1 VVAVKITAPTPV
13 TNLRTTAGAALAH
26 LRTVTGP
33 THRALEGALGLLD
46 EHLELDAY
54 RQVLARFYGFWSG
67 WEPQIAGLLE
77 DTVMLVPRRRL
88 HLLAADLA
96 ALGVAK
102 HELAALPKCPL
113 VALHDAAEALGS
125 LYVMEGSTLGGKLIR
140 GNIQRCLGSM
150 ALGGCAY
157 FDGYGTD
164 TGAMWQEFLVHL
176 AAAPAA
182 DVQRMGNGAV
192 ATFERLRWWLTRAE
206 GVLGFQVTALK

>member
-1 VVAVKITAPTPV
+1 VNLTAPTPV
-13 TNLRTTAGAALAH
+13 TSLRTTAGAALAH

-77 DTVMLVPRRRL
+77 DTVMLAPRRRL

-113 VALHDAAEALGS
+113 VTLHDAAEALGS

-150 ALGGCAY
+150 ALGGCTY

-164 TGAMWQEFLVHL
+164 TGTMWQEFLVHL

-192 ATFERLRWWLTRAE
+192 ATFERLGWWLTRAE
-206 GVLGFQVTALK
+206 GVLGFQVAALK